1 MKHINSKQ
9 PEGAASGSGYFPGDR
24 LDLLKPVVARLAQRI
39 LATAVLTALT
49 THAVAEAE
57 PGAAAQQLQ
66 EDPQTGQ
73 ELTGEPEI
81 EIRYGEN
88 ETRYEYRVNG
98 ELVQVKV
105 QPKVGP
111 AYYLIPGQDGALVQS
126 DGPNPSYPTW
136 KLFQW

>member
-1 MKHINSKQ
+1 VKHINSKQ
-9 PEGAASGSGYFPGDR
+9 PEGAAFASGYFPGHR
-24 LDLLKPVVARLAQRI
+24 LSLLQSGMSRMVQRLLI
-39 LATAVLTALT
+39 GLVM
-49 THAVAEAE
+49 AVATPHALAEIE
-57 PGAAAQQLQ
+57 PGAAAPLP
-66 EDPQTGQ
+66 EDPQTGK

-136 KLFQW
+136 RLFQW